1 MPELYRCAVELDVEA
16 VTSRPTRPTD
26 NIVKREGIGGEHNID
41 RGDRIG
47 GRDGWRMTELRA
59 RGVRIPLLGALVGVG
74 LVGILRRRRRRRP
87 TGSQLMAMDERG
99 FASFVDSTGL
109 KTVTT
114 AGLEPTASANN

>member
-16 VTSRPTRPTD
+16 VTSRPTGPTD

-59 RGVRIPLLGALVGVG
+59 RAIRIPLLGALVGVG

-109 KTVTT
+109 QTVTT
-114 AGLEPTASANN
+114 AGLEPTTAAND